1 MLFYSTFLYTFAR
14 THGARWHDEL
24 RKELLLGLESNIEAL
39 RTLTSLSLL
48 REQVVTAVSAPMRL
62 AAGRS
67 DMAGRFLD
75 VKGTQSDPQ
84 WADVWVSC
92 DDDAQADSLAL
103 RQLVEA
109 ARTTRGIVSAPCLQR
124 GDPARPPTREA
135 PGLLNIRFPP
145 GPLSVETHE
154 GFGLCPVASTG
165 FGLVAVHR
173 DAVERMRAAHPELDT
188 YDEDSGRLIPALFF
202 ERLTGEGVL
211 RRWQGEDMAFC
222 ARARDVGVPMH
233 AVMGVDV
240 VHAGRRLRLEQDS
253 EGFVAMRVFDL
264 D

>member
-24 RKELLLGLESNIEAL
+24 RREMGLGLESSIEAV

-48 REQVVTAVSAPMRL
+48 REEIATAVGAPMRL

-67 DMAGRFLD
+67 DMAGRFLST
-75 VKGTQSDPQ
+75 K
-84 WADVWVSC
+84 ADVWVSC

-103 RQLVEA
+103 LQLVEA
-109 ARTTRGIVSAPCLQR
+109 ARMTRGIVSAPCLQR
-124 GDPARPPTREA
+124 GDPEKPPTRET

-145 GPLSVETHE
+145 GPPPHFVEQHE
-154 GFGLCPVASTG
+154 TFALAPIYSTG

-173 DAVERMRAAHPELDT
+173 DVVEGMRAVHPELDT
-188 YDEDSGRLIPALFF
+188 FDEESGRLIPALFF
-202 ERLTGEGVL
+202 ERITGDGPE

-222 ARARDVGVPMH
+222 ARARDCCIPMH
-233 AVMGVDV
+233 ALLGVEV
-240 VHAGRRLRLEQDS
+240 IHAKRRLRLEQDA
-253 EGFVAMRVFDL
+253 EGYVCMRVFDVQ
-264 D
+264 

>member
-14 THGARWHDEL
+14 THGGRWRDEL
-24 RKELLLGLESNIEAL
+24 RREMLLGLESNIEAV

-48 REQVVTAVSAPMRL
+48 REEIATAVAAPMRL

-67 DMAGRFLD
+67 DMAGRFLAT
-75 VKGTQSDPQ
+75 G
-84 WADVWVSC
+84 ADVWVSC

-124 GDPARPPTREA
+124 GDPEKPPTRDA
-135 PGLLNIRFPP
+135 PGLLNIRFPS
-145 GPLSVETHE
+145 GPVPVETHE
-154 GFGLCPVASTG
+154 GFALCPIYSTG

-173 DAVERMRAAHPELDT
+173 EVVETMRTANPDLDT
-188 YDEDSGRLIPALFF
+188 YDEETGRLIPALFF
-202 ERLTGEGVL
+202 ERFTGEGLL

-222 ARARDVGVPMH
+222 ARARELLTPMH
-233 AVMGVDV
+233 ALLGVDV
-240 VHAGRRLRLEQDS
+240 VHAKRRLRLEQDA

-264 D
+264 AG